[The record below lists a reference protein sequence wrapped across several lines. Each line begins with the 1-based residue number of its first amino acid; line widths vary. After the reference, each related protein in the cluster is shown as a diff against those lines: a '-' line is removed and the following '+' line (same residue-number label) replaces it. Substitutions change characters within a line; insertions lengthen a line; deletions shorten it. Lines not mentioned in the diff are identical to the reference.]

1 MGRDTAREAIRHM
14 TNRDRPTG
22 PAFDPRFQLH
32 HRQPRANK
40 LDARQRTLCRADA
53 TFAEALRRRVSNPDR
68 FSAFIAGAA
77 SYIVLDSPCLKCG
90 SLKKRTRDRSCHGCH
105 LARSGANFQRI
116 KAGVSPIVSRTL
128 ASHLDLL
135 ERAKSERQGEHVEA
149 VFDGLTARYWPSGR
163 LEVLFPDGHHEHDL
177 SKLPTREID
186 NAVSEY
192 PALRLA
198 IKWAGWTE
206 WPD

>member
-1 MGRDTAREAIRHM
+1 MGRDTAREAVRHM
-14 TNRDRPTG
+14 TKPARPTG

-53 TFAEALRRRVSNPDR
+53 AFAEALRRRVSNPDR

-116 KAGVSPIVSRTL
+116 KAGVSPVVTRTL
-128 ASHLDLL
+128 DSHLDLL
-135 ERAKSERQGEHVEA
+135 ERAKAERQGDHTEKL
-149 VFDGLTARYWPSGR
+149 FDGLTARHWPSGR
-163 LEVLFPDGHHEHDL
+163 LEIVFPDGHNEADL
-177 SKLPTREID
+177 SKLQTWEIL
-186 NAVSEY
+186 NAMEEY
-192 PALRLA
+192 PELREA
-198 IKWAGWTE
+198 MKWGGWTE
-206 WPD
+206 WPK